1 MHTKPLSTQLLP
13 RVEQEMRLR
22 NYSPRTIST
31 YLACIK
37 RFAQWCAP
45 TSPRDVEPDVP
56 RAFLLHLLDL
66 GASRSLMDQ
75 NVSALRLLF
84 VQLYRRDPAQFV
96 IPRPKRGKHLPFVPT
111 RGQVLRLAEV
121 VQNPRHRLTIL
132 FIYSS
137 GVRVSELVDMNVG
150 DVDLGELIVRVRS
163 GKGNRDR
170 LTITSAKLVP
180 ALQRLIGDRPR
191 LAPLFAAAH
200 GRRWSSRSVQ
210 HVLQRGRVAADLP
223 AQLTPHSLRHAFA
236 THLLESGVD
245 LRAIQQLLGHKHIQT
260 TTRYARMTHPSRMRL
275 HSPL

>member
-1 MHTKPLSTQLLP
+1 MPTNPLSIHLLP

-37 RFAQWCAP
+37 RFALWCAP
-45 TSPRDVEPDVP
+45 ISPRDVQPEVP

-66 GASRSLMDQ
+66 GASRSLIDQ
-75 NVSALRLLF
+75 HVSALRLLF
-84 VQLYRRDPAQFV
+84 VQLYLRDPAHFV

-111 RGQVLRLAEV
+111 RAQVLRLAKS

-137 GVRVSELVDMNVG
+137 GVRVSELVDLDIG
-150 DVDLGELIVRVRS
+150 DIDLGELVVRVRG

-180 ALQRLIGDRPR
+180 ALKHLMGDRPR
-191 LAPLFAAAH
+191 LAPLFVAAH

-210 HVLQRGRVAADLP
+210 HVLQRARLEADLP

-275 HSPL
+275 CSPL